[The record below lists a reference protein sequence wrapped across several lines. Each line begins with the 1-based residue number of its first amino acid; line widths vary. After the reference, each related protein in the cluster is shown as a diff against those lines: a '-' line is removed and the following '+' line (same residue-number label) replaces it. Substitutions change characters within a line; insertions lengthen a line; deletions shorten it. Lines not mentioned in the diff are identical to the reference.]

1 MMGCDGLSLRTNS
14 REIPS
19 SFLKCLLL
27 CVVCLKLFGRTYGLC
42 MLVKHRRSRMLHTRN
57 FLFFVFSPRR
67 WPMPNLGSAA
77 QPSAA
82 SEKLIESVDISNVN
96 ETQLASL
103 CLRGASVFL
112 PLTVERVHR

>member
-1 MMGCDGLSLRTNS
+1 
-14 REIPS
+14 
-19 SFLKCLLL
+19 
-27 CVVCLKLFGRTYGLC
+27 
-42 MLVKHRRSRMLHTRN
+42 
-57 FLFFVFSPRR
+57 
-67 WPMPNLGSAA
+67 MPNLGSAA